1 MPIFEFR
8 IDNDGYIYLLETAG
22 NKKFVRYP
30 YADNSDGRN
39 LGKLKLGDTQP
50 IDQKE
55 NEHD

>member
-8 IDNDGYIYLLETAG
+8 IDDDGYIYLLETAG

-39 LGKLKLGDTQP
+39 LGKLKLGDTQS
-50 IDQKE
+50 IEQKE
-55 NEHD
+55 NDHD

>member
-8 IDNDGYIYLLETAG
+8 IDDDGYIYLLETAG

-50 IDQKE
+50 IKQKE
-55 NEHD
+55 NGHD

>member
-30 YADNSDGRN
+30 YADNSEGRN
-39 LGKLKLGDTQP
+39 LGKLKLGDMQP
-50 IDQKE
+50 ILQKE

>member
-39 LGKLKLGDTQP
+39 LGKLKLGDVQP
-50 IDQKE
+50 IGQKE
-55 NEHD
+55 NEND

>member
-8 IDNDGYIYLLETAG
+8 IDDDGYIYLLETAG
-22 NKKFVRYP
+22 NKKFVCYP

-50 IDQKE
+50 IEQKE
-55 NEHD
+55 NDHD